1 MVEESREIEW
11 GSTSRFRAGEA
22 TGGDLG
28 IVVTVPRGTL
38 VAAIDGAGHGPNAAR
53 AAAAA
58 ADVVRGFAGDDL
70 RLLVRDCDEALRPT
84 RGAAVSIA
92 LLSIADGQLTWA
104 GVGNVEGRLVRR
116 HPKQQRTNVSLP
128 LVSGVLGRGLP
139 RIKPTTV
146 DLTVGDLLIFATDGV
161 SASFADWL
169 QPTGRPREIAEQI
182 ASAHRKSEDDTLVL
196 VVRYLGRPA

>member
-1 MVEESREIEW
+1 VVEEGRDIEW
-11 GSTSRFRAGEA
+11 GSTSRFRAGET

-28 IVVTVPRGTL
+28 VVVTVPHGTL
-38 VAAIDGAGHGPNAAR
+38 VAAIDGAGHGPEAAR

-58 ADVVRGFAGDDL
+58 VDVVRGFAGDDL

-92 LLSIADGQLTWA
+92 LLSRPDGQLTWA

-139 RIKPTTV
+139 RVTPTTV
-146 DLTVGDLLIFATDGV
+146 DLELGDILVFATDGI
-161 SASFADWL
+161 SPSFADWL
-169 QPTGRPREIAEQI
+169 HPTGRPEEIAERIVQ
-182 ASAHRKSEDDTLVL
+182 AHGRAADDRLVL

>member
-1 MVEESREIEW
+1 VVEESRDIEW
-11 GSTSRFRAGEA
+11 GSTSRFRAGET

-28 IVVTVPRGTL
+28 MVVTVPRGTL
-38 VAAIDGAGHGPNAAR
+38 VAVIDGAGHGPDAAR

-92 LLSIADGQLTWA
+92 LLSIADRQLTWA
-104 GVGNVEGRLVRR
+104 GVGNVEGRLVRSQT
-116 HPKQQRTNVSLP
+116 KQQRRNVSLP

-139 RIKPTTV
+139 RVRPTTV
-146 DLTVGDLLIFATDGV
+146 DLELGDVLILATDGV

-169 QPTGRPREIAEQI
+169 HPTGRPEEIAEGI
-182 ASAHRKSEDDTLVL
+182 VEDHGKAADDRLVL

>member
-1 MVEESREIEW
+1 MVEESRDIEW

-38 VAAIDGAGHGPNAAR
+38 VAAIDGAGHGPDAAR

-116 HPKQQRTNVSLP
+116 HSKQQLTNVSLP
-128 LVSGVLGRGLP
+128 LVSGVLGRGVP
-139 RIKPTTV
+139 RVKPTTV
-146 DLTVGDLLIFATDGV
+146 DLELGDVLILATDGV

-169 QPTGRPREIAEQI
+169 HPTGRPKEI
-182 ASAHRKSEDDTLVL
+182 SERIVEDHGKTADDRLVL
-196 VVRYLGRPA
+196 VVRYLGRPG